1 MVVVSG
7 AQPGQ
12 VRLDDAG
19 ADRREVGD
27 AGVGQGREIAL
38 QIPAVRGEGVRGQA
52 ALDGEVVEVAADGT
66 AQGRR
71 GLDARTGP
79 FGRGVGQPRTS
90 ASGSTGMPCASA
102 TGP

>member
-1 MVVVSG
+1 MVVVAR
-7 AQPGQ
+7 AQSGQ

-19 ADRREVGD
+19 SDRREVGD
-27 AGVGQGREIAL
+27 TGLGQRREVTL

-52 ALDGEVVEVAADGT
+52 ALDGEVVEVPADGT

-71 GLDARTGP
+71 GFDARTGP
-79 FGRGVGQPRTS
+79 FDSGVGQPSTS